1 MDIPSV
7 GLGTWQSTDIAKL
20 EAAVIYAVEECGYRY
35 IDTAQA
41 YLNEQVIGA
50 ALQKV
55 FAKGVIKRSDIW
67 ITTKL
72 WATCRRPALVEPA
85 IRESLAKLQTD
96 YVDLYL
102 IHQPVAIP
110 PQPDGNLFPRDPDGT
125 LVIEHIDILDTW
137 AAMEPLVEKGLTRY
151 IGVSNFSI
159 EMLERMELSP
169 RVKIQPFAN
178 QVEQSLY
185 CQQWAMIRYLE
196 PRGIKLTAWSQFGS
210 GKVGPAGVPLLQDP
224 VLLEVAAEIGRA
236 PAQVALKYLLQLSPI
251 VNVIPKSLTL
261 ERIKENIGVD
271 GFELNAEQI
280 AKLRNLNV
288 NWRIGTG
295 IQLFGYDVF
304 SQGL

>member
-7 GLGTWQSTDIAKL
+7 GLGTWQSTDAAKL

-102 IHQPVAIP
+102 IHTPAAIP
-110 PQPDGNLFPRDPDGT
+110 PQPDGNLFPRGPDGT

-169 RVKIQPFAN
+169 TVKIQPFAN

-196 PRGIKLTAWSQFGS
+196 PRGIKFTAWSQFGS
-210 GKVGPAGVPLLQDP
+210 GKIGPAGVPFLQDP
-224 VLLEVAAEIGRA
+224 VLLEVAAEVGRA

-251 VNVIPKSLTL
+251 VNVIPKSLTP

-280 AKLRNLNV
+280 AKLRKLNV
-288 NWRIGTG
+288 NFRITSG
-295 IQLFGYDVF
+295 LAFVGYDIA
-304 SQGL
+304 SQGI